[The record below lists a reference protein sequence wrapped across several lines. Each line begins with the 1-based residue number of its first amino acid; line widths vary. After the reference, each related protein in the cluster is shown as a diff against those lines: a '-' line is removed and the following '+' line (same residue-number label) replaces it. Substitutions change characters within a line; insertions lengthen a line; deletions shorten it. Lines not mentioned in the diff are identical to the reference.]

1 MKKGSIKKILVPLD
15 GSKNSFRGLDKAIS
29 FARAF
34 HATITGVFVI
44 PIYHTALDAETWPIE
59 KELLKHGAKIMNK
72 AKTTAA
78 QNGIIFY
85 DKILYGDEGV
95 QIVKFAQSN
104 DYGLIVI
111 GSRGMG
117 SVKEIFF
124 GSTSH
129 YVLHK
134 SKMPVLVVK

>member
-1 MKKGSIKKILVPLD
+1 MKKVGIKKILVPLD

-29 FARAF
+29 FARAL
-34 HATITGVFVI
+34 HTTITGVFVI

-59 KELLKHGAKIMNK
+59 KDLLKYGAKIMNK
-72 AKTTAA
+72 AKTMSAK
-78 QNGIIFY
+78 NGIKFS

-95 QIVKFAQSN
+95 QIVNFAQKN

>member
-29 FARAF
+29 FARAS
-34 HATITGVFVI
+34 HGIITGVFVL
-44 PIYHTALDAETWPIE
+44 PIYHTALDAETRPIE
-59 KELLKHGAKIMNK
+59 KDLLKYGAKIMNK

-85 DKILYGDEGV
+85 DKMLYGDEEV
-95 QIVKFAQSN
+95 QIVKFAHNN
-104 DYGLIVI
+104 DYDLIVI

-117 SVKEIFF
+117 SAKEIFL

-134 SKMPVLVVK
+134 SKIPVLVVK